1 MRFILFFIF
10 LFFFFC
16 AFFVLAQLCTRRL
29 APVMQ
34 PPPRLST
41 HSPHPLPCP
50 PCISIF
56 LVLLG
61 AFGVGLERSGEEE
74 VWLIIGCGAV
84 CACCAA
90 QRPLFLPACLLP
102 LLSSLFF
109 VFSVS
114 LLLVLLRV
122 TSLPPCVHIC
132 ECGHVGLHAPTTA
145 LAHRPYRPRPVLL
158 LLYVHRVVASCLLFP
173 HVLWRVHHRAASP
186 CRLAQLCCWHAQ
198 PHVGERSAAITCG
211 IHIQC

>member
-10 LFFFFC
+10 LFFLLLHILC
-16 AFFVLAQLCTRRL
+16 ARPTVHA
-29 APVMQ
+29 APCSCDAA

-61 AFGVGLERSGEEE
+61 AFGVGWKGVEKE

-90 QRPLFLPACLLP
+90 QRLLFLPACLLS

-114 LLLVLLRV
+114 LLLLLRF
-122 TSLPPCVHIC
+122 TSLPPCVCIC

-145 LAHRPYRPRPVLL
+145 PAHRPYRPSQCCCCCMCTAWW
-158 LLYVHRVVASCLLFP
+158 RVVSCSPMCSGVSITALRRR
-173 HVLWRVHHRAASP
+173 VGWRSCV
-186 CRLAQLCCWHAQ
+186 
-198 PHVGERSAAITCG
+198 VGT
-211 IHIQC
+211 HNHM